1 MAYILAIN
9 PGSTSTKISLFDGAK
24 EVFTKTLRHSAEEIS
39 KYENVIDQFKF
50 REETIV
56 KALEDNGVKLE
67 DIKVIVGRGGLLRPI
82 PSGVYEVNEAC

>member
-1 MAYILAIN
+1 M
-9 PGSTSTKISLFDGAK
+9 
-24 EVFTKTLRHSAEEIS
+24 S

-56 KALEDNGVKLE
+56 KALEDNGVRLE

-82 PSGVYEVNEAC
+82 PSGVYEVSRPRRPAQTYTFRCL